1 MSLLNK
7 NSNKV
12 LIQGLGRDGS
22 FQAERCIEFG
32 TNIVSG
38 VHPTKAGEKFKQDIP
53 IFGSVNEAVSETSPD
68 IGLIFVPAPFAADAI
83 IQQID
88 ANISVIVCVTE
99 GIPIA
104 DMVKVNE
111 YLKGKMT
118 RLIGPN
124 CPGYLIPEKKLKVG
138 IIPGSI
144 VKPGNVGVVSR
155 SGTLTYEAI
164 VQLTKLGIGQSACVG
179 IGGDP
184 INGTSFIDVIDM
196 FEEDDNTEAIVMI
209 GEIGGTKE
217 QEAAERIKNS
227 VSKPVVASIVGQ
239 TAPEGRRMGHAGA
252 VITGK
257 SALASEK
264 INSLKDA
271 GVVIA
276 DSPTEIGQKV
286 KELLKIK

>member
-1 MSLLNK
+1 
-7 NSNKV
+7 
-12 LIQGLGRDGS
+12 
-22 FQAERCIEFG
+22 
-32 TNIVSG
+32 
-38 VHPTKAGEKFKQDIP
+38 
-53 IFGSVNEAVSETSPD
+53 
-68 IGLIFVPAPFAADAI
+68 
-83 IQQID
+83 
-88 ANISVIVCVTE
+88 
-99 GIPIA
+99 
-104 DMVKVNE
+104 
-111 YLKGKMT
+111 
-118 RLIGPN
+118 
-124 CPGYLIPEKKLKVG
+124 
-138 IIPGSI
+138 
-144 VKPGNVGVVSR
+144 
-155 SGTLTYEAI
+155 
-164 VQLTKLGIGQSACVG
+164 
-179 IGGDP
+179 
-184 INGTSFIDVIDM
+184 M

-227 VSKPVVASIVGQ
+227 ISKPVVASIVGQ

>member
-1 MSLLNK
+1 MNILNQD
-7 NSNKV
+7 SNKV

-38 VHPTKAGEKFKQDIP
+38 VHPTKSGETFNRNIP
-53 IFGSVNEAVSETSPD
+53 IFGSVFEAVKKTSPE

-83 IQQID
+83 IEQID
-88 ANISVIVCVTE
+88 ASIPIIVCVTE
-99 GIPIA
+99 GIPVS

-111 YLKGKMT
+111 YLKGKKT

-124 CPGYLIPEKKLKVG
+124 CPGYLIPDKKLKVG

-144 VKPGNVGVVSR
+144 VKSCNVGVVSR

-184 INGTSFIDVIDM
+184 INGTSFVDVLDM
-196 FEEDDNTEAIVMI
+196 FEEDNKTEAIVMI

-217 QEAAERIKNS
+217 QEAAERIKS
-227 VSKPVVASIVGQ
+227 SISKPVVASIVGQ

-264 INSLKDA
+264 INSLRDA
-271 GVVIA
+271 GVLIA
-276 DSPTEIGQKV
+276 DSPTEIGLKV

>member
-83 IQQID
+83 IEQID

-184 INGTSFIDVIDM
+184 INGTSFVDVIDM

>member
-83 IQQID
+83 IEQID

-271 GVVIA
+271 GLVIA

>member
-1 MSLLNK
+1 M
-7 NSNKV
+7 
-12 LIQGLGRDGS
+12 
-22 FQAERCIEFG
+22 F
-32 TNIVSG
+32 
-38 VHPTKAGEKFKQDIP
+38 
-53 IFGSVNEAVSETSPD
+53 EAVKKTSPE

-83 IQQID
+83 IEQID
-88 ANISVIVCVTE
+88 ANISIIVCVTE
-99 GIPIA
+99 GIPVS

-111 YLKGKMT
+111 YLKGKKT

-144 VKPGNVGVVSR
+144 VKAGNVGVVSR

-184 INGTSFIDVIDM
+184 INGTSFVDVLNM
-196 FEEDDNTEAIVMI
+196 FEEDKNTEAIVMI

-217 QEAAERIKNS
+217 QEAAERIKNYI
-227 VSKPVVASIVGQ
+227 SKPVVASIVGQ

-264 INSLKDA
+264 INSLRDA
-271 GVVIA
+271 GVLIA
-276 DSPTEIGQKV
+276 DSPTEIGRKV
-286 KELLKIK
+286 QELLKIK

>member
-22 FQAERCIEFG
+22 FQAERCIDFG

-83 IQQID
+83 IEQID

-184 INGTSFIDVIDM
+184 INGTSFVDVIDM

>member
-83 IQQID
+83 IEQID

-184 INGTSFIDVIDM
+184 INGTSFVDVIDM

-276 DSPTEIGQKV
+276 DSQTEIGQKV

>member
-1 MSLLNK
+1 MNLLNK

-83 IQQID
+83 IEQID

>member
-83 IQQID
+83 IEQID